1 MKVYIIGLLFLL
13 IIIVIIQFV
22 LLKINVLLIEFFH
35 LFLMLDSL
43 FLYEELNVVKEV
55 IEICELLDSLIIVN
69 IVSCLLGLIKLDCC
83 YRI

>member
-1 MKVYIIGLLFLL
+1 
-13 IIIVIIQFV
+13 
-22 LLKINVLLIEFFH
+22 
-35 LFLMLDSL
+35 MLDSL

>member
-43 FLYEELNVVKEV
+43 FLYEELNVVKEAK
-55 IEICELLDSLIIVN
+55 EICELLDSLIIVN
-69 IVSCLLGLIKLDCC
+69 IVSCLLGLTKLDCC